1 MDTTISATF
10 AHLLDAAGGDFDT
23 QLSSFFEPDERLT
36 FEVRLPEGA
45 DGAPPGMFIYISP
58 KPGAAVPPGW
68 GRVLDQHNLAWAGAL
83 DSGNEVH
90 VARRIGLALL
100 AQSLVGRA
108 GPIDTGRVY
117 LGGFSGGGR
126 VASMMIPMYPDR
138 FAGALFICGANPL
151 MGASADTVEAIRA
164 MPLVFLTGTGDF
176 NLEDTRFAL
185 ATFQHAGFT
194 RAELLLIDGL
204 DHELPDDD
212 GLMTALEAL
221 SHT

>member
-90 VARRIGLALL
+90 VARAASVCRFSPNRSLAAPARL
-100 AQSLVGRA
+100 
-108 GPIDTGRVY
+108 
-117 LGGFSGGGR
+117 
-126 VASMMIPMYPDR
+126 IP
-138 FAGALFICGANPL
+138 
-151 MGASADTVEAIRA
+151 GASTSEDSRA
-164 MPLVFLTGTGDF
+164 VAASP
-176 NLEDTRFAL
+176 A
-185 ATFQHAGFT
+185 
-194 RAELLLIDGL
+194 
-204 DHELPDDD
+204 
-212 GLMTALEAL
+212 
-221 SHT
+221 